1 MQHSVP
7 YIRQSNHTEPTAIVR
22 LMKCL
27 PCVIGLVLLSVSV
40 GALAKPSAAEG
51 KAISGQCAACHG
63 ARGVAVNT
71 KYPDLAGQNY
81 QYLVYSLKRFKSGKR
96 DNAIM
101 NGIAKGLSGKQI
113 DDLAAYYASLTKV
126 NCRSNHAKGKQ
137 SSKSS

>member
-1 MQHSVP
+1 MQHSLP
-7 YIRQSNHTEPTAIVR
+7 YSRQPNHAVSIAIMR

-27 PCVIGLVLLSVSV
+27 PCVVGLLLLSVSAA
-40 GALAKPSAAEG
+40 ALAKPSAAEG
-51 KAISGQCAACHG
+51 KAISGQCASCHG

-81 QYLVYSLKRFKSGKR
+81 QYLVYSLKRFKTGKR

-101 NGIAKGLSGKQI
+101 NGIAKGLSSKQI
-113 DDLAAYYASLTKV
+113 DDLAAYYASLTKI
-126 NCRSNHAKGKQ
+126 NCRSNNAKSSQ

>member
-1 MQHSVP
+1 MQHVVS
-7 YIRQSNHTEPTAIVR
+7 YSRQASHDFPMFIVR

-27 PCVIGLVLLSVSV
+27 PWAVGLVLLSVSA

-101 NGIAKGLSGKQI
+101 NGIAKGLSSKQI
-113 DDLAAYYASLTKV
+113 DDLAAYYASIKKID
-126 NCRSNHAKGKQ
+126 CRSKHAKSSQ